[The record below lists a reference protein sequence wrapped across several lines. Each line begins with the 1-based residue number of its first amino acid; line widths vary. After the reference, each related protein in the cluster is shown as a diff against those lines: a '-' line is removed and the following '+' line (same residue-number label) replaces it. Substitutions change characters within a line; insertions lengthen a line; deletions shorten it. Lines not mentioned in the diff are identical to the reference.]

1 MSKKCANCGAVIDDN
16 AKVCP
21 ECNAELIERP
31 NTIGMPISYELACRE
46 AEKGVKWAKFLAYG
60 FFLFSGIL
68 SLVVVAFFIN
78 QGVADEYSLLF
89 LLEGIFCV
97 VYAVTC
103 FLASYSII
111 KRKKHTKIMV
121 VTPVIVLAVMFLVLY
136 TITGGL
142 AGLIIA
148 LVGCTIV
155 CLFVIYLNIEYF
167 TDRNDIYICKNSNE
181 IFTGEDMVKE
191 DEPKEQR
198 KVVKIKAVP
207 GMYDIAFKE
216 VQLGTK
222 WADFLAYFV
231 FTMGGLLEIWP
242 GFLMWMDIGRDSGLF
257 MYLTAFIHPI
267 ICFWAAHEI
276 TLRKQTA
283 KIATHIAFLSA
294 GFLGF
299 LKMYVS
305 VVYSS
310 DYIFVNDDDAL
321 LWPYLIFAFAIVVF
335 VCLNDGYFKMRN
347 EIFANPAN

>member
-1 MSKKCANCGAVIDDN
+1 
-16 AKVCP
+16 
-21 ECNAELIERP
+21 
-31 NTIGMPISYELACRE
+31 
-46 AEKGVKWAKFLAYG
+46 
-60 FFLFSGIL
+60 
-68 SLVVVAFFIN
+68 
-78 QGVADEYSLLF
+78 
-89 LLEGIFCV
+89 
-97 VYAVTC
+97 
-103 FLASYSII
+103 
-111 KRKKHTKIMV
+111 MV
-121 VTPVIVLAVMFLVLY
+121 VTPVIVLAVMFLLLY
-136 TITGGL
+136 TIAGGL

-148 LVGCTIV
+148 LVGCAIV

-231 FTMGGLLEIWP
+231 FTIGGLLEIWP

-294 GFLGF
+294 AFLAF

-305 VVYSS
+305 AIGNADAISGGNS
-310 DYIFVNDDDAL
+310 DASI
-321 LWPYLIFAFAIVVF
+321 WPYFVFIFAIAVF
-335 VCLNDGYFKMRN
+335 VCLNEGYFKMRK